1 MPFSNYKNIAAVAK
15 EYQIKYISANFI
27 NELEFPVPQNFREEL
42 EFLLSHG
49 TIYGSEYAICENL
62 IYPILKEVWKYYYQ
76 KFTLWSHETLTYDE
90 KLSGQPDYIV
100 AKISPLGRMIF
111 DKPYFLVVEAKQDK
125 FEEGWGQ
132 CLAELVAVQKINNNL
147 EQTIFGIVSNGQVW
161 QFGKLKG
168 DIFTRNIASYSIEYL
183 DRLFAVV
190 NYVFQQCLLELEN
203 DCNCL

>member
-1 MPFSNYKNIAAVAK
+1 MPFSNYKNIGAVAK
-15 EYQIKYISANFI
+15 EYQIKCISANFI
-27 NELEFPVPQNFREEL
+27 NELEFPAPQHFREEL

-62 IYPILKEVWKYYYQ
+62 IYPILKEVWKSYYQ
-76 KFTLWSHETLTYDE
+76 KLTLWSHETLTYDE

-100 AKISPLGRMIF
+100 TKLSPLGRIIF

-125 FEEGWGQ
+125 FVEGWGQ
-132 CLAELVAVQKINNNL
+132 CLAELVAAQKINNDL

-168 DIFTRNIASYSIEYL
+168 DVFTRNIASYSIEYL
-183 DRLFAVV
+183 DKLFAVV
-190 NYVFQQCLLELEN
+190 NYVFQQCLLQLEKSEKN
-203 DCNCL
+203 L

>member
-1 MPFSNYKNIAAVAK
+1 MPFSNYKNIAVVAK

-27 NELEFPVPQNFREEL
+27 NELEFSVPENFREEL

-62 IYPILKEVWKYYYQ
+62 IYPILKEVWKSYYE
-76 KFTLWSHETLTYDE
+76 KMTLWSHETLIYDE

-100 AKISPLGRMIF
+100 TKLSPLGRMIF

-132 CLAELVAVQKINNNL
+132 CLAELVAVQKINNDL
-147 EQTIFGIVSNGQVW
+147 EQTIFGIVSNGKFW
-161 QFGKLKG
+161 EFGKLKR
-168 DIFTRNIASYSIEYL
+168 DVFTRNIISYSIGDL
-183 DRLFAVV
+183 DRLFAVI

-203 DCNCL
+203 N